1 MDALLGRG
9 RAMAERLMAD
19 ECLIRRRTG
28 KATDPVTAVVTPTY
42 ATVYEGRCRVQQPT
56 SAAREETPGQAV
68 LLMLRFELQVPVS
81 AVGIAAD
88 DEVLLTKAAHDPDLL
103 NREFVVRGLS
113 HKSHPVMRRVEVEER
128 TS

>member
-28 KATDPVTAVVTPTY
+28 EATDPTTGEVTPTY

-56 SAAREETPGQAV
+56 SAAREETPGQAM
-68 LLMLRFELQVPVS
+68 LLMLRFELQVPI
-81 AVGIAAD
+81 AATGIAAD
-88 DEVLLTKAAHDPDLL
+88 DEVLLTASAHDPDLL
-103 NREFVVRGLS
+103 GREFVVRGLS
-113 HKSHPVMRRVEVEER
+113 HKTHPVMRRVEVEEP